1 MVDDP
6 VEGGWVRR
14 KKVPKPGNYARLDEL
29 LTDLSPDCLEFFEKY
44 RRMCF
49 FDRFIPDQGMEETL
63 DTLKRY
69 GGQPRRWIDVGASVT
84 SLFWSTAIDTKFTE
98 QIDLCDMMPEALNG
112 MQVSI

>member
-44 RRMCF
+44 RRMYF

-63 DTLKRY
+63 DT
-69 GGQPRRWIDVGASVT
+69 Q
-84 SLFWSTAIDTKFTE
+84 FTE

-112 MQVSI
+112 MQFNIWRIILANYCSYV